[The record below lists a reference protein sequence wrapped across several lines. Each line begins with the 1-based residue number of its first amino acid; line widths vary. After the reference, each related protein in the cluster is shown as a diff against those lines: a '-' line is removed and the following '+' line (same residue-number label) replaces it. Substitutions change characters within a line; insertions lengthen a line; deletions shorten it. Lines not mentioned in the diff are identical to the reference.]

1 MLKVYYLRQLKD
13 EATNTEYT
21 QGQDYI
27 YQAISEIT
35 EKPDVRRV
43 IIEENADLDALA
55 LKVEEPTQGD
65 LDNFA
70 SLPEPTPL
78 PRNLEVELDALSS
91 RVKMLENKTKA
102 L

>member
-1 MLKVYYLRQLKD
+1 MIKVYMLPVDRIG
-13 EATNTEYT
+13 NTDVVRGIEF
-21 QGQDYI
+21 I
-27 YQAISEIT
+27 SQAISEAT
-35 EKPDVRRV
+35 EKPDVRSV

-65 LDNFA
+65 LDNFT

-102 L
+102 F